1 MAIQFNPN
9 VATLQNTAALRPNP
23 QPAQQPQDSKVNFGN
38 AVQKSLEKVN
48 DQQGQANQ
56 SIVDLLSGKQQDINS
71 VVADVAK
78 ADISF
83 KMLVGVRNKLV
94 EAYKETMRMQI

>member
-9 VATLQNTAALRPNP
+9 VSNLQQTAALRPTP
-23 QPAQQPQDSKVNFGN
+23 QAANQPQGNKVGFDN
-38 AVQKSLEKVN
+38 AIQKSLDKVN
-48 DQQGQANQ
+48 EQQGQANQ
-56 SIVDLLSGKQQDINS
+56 SIVNLLSGKQQDINS
-71 VVADVAK
+71 VVADMAK
-78 ADISF
+78 ADMGF

>member
-1 MAIQFNPN
+1 MPSNPS
-9 VATLQNTAALRPNP
+9 VAGSVN
-23 QPAQQPQDSKVNFGN
+23 QDQHEAN
-38 AVQKSLEKVN
+38 A
-48 DQQGQANQ
+48 
-56 SIVDLLSGKQQDINS
+56 SIVDLLAQAADVNA

-78 ADISF
+78 ADMSF